1 MALIEA
7 TAAAVGTTASYF
19 PQQAITLFS
28 QSVELFVLLSDT
40 IGVTLLGAATG
51 ATCGLFHHLPEIVS
65 KNGDTI
71 V

>member
-19 PQQAITLFS
+19 PQH
-28 QSVELFVLLSDT
+28 
-40 IGVTLLGAATG
+40 G